1 MKRTSAILLILA
13 GSILFLSG
21 LGSFISVIARESI
34 ETIGNEAAG
43 HLLSFSLG
51 ALVAI
56 LGREARLEARNR

>member
-1 MKRTSAILLILA
+1 MKRTSAILLILV
-13 GSILFLSG
+13 GSILCLSG

-34 ETIGNEAAG
+34 GTIGHEAVG

-56 LGREARLEARNR
+56 LGWEARLEAQNR